1 MLRGAPAMSTAT
13 KPTTGTGTGAG
24 GLLIAAVV
32 VLLLPAIVVLAMIA
46 ALIGGTQQACDNA
59 TDPADPVSGPVGA
72 LGGIGGTGIS
82 RSELGAVRARHQG
95 TVFAAGR
102 FSTTAYGPPWGV
114 DPGAGVDQGAGAAT
128 AGGIRLNGGAPRK
141 YMVAV
146 DPARISLGQWVYAQ
160 PNPFA
165 WDGAFLAADTGG
177 AIDGMELDFYD
188 WRGRAYQNRWGR
200 RDVQV
205 IRAPSSPFGSGPAD
219 VQPGDDTLP
228 IVAPPGSA
236 RPAPTSGPVLNL
248 GDSLG
253 VGTATGLS
261 QQLSGR
267 TVTTL
272 ARMNRTSSQ
281 GLEVLRDVRDVPATL
296 VVQLGTNDGDADV
309 FRRNVRSLL
318 AIARR
323 ADATVYWVNVA
334 RPPLPGRPAND
345 TDLNLVLDSEARRH
359 PNLVVID
366 WKAAVADGRVR
377 LSDDVHP
384 SPAGYETRVELI
396 TAALAGGP
404 GATAAAGCEAGASTA
419 PLTPGERAL
428 ILPSGEAAAPEQ
440 APDAVK
446 RMIAAGN
453 RINQFAYSY
462 GGAHGAPAETMNQA
476 RPNPGAVP
484 GRLENGGAGYDCS
497 SAVSYLLWGGG
508 LQSLLGGRVLDSTGL
523 ESVGEPGSGRWVTIY
538 ANASHAYIEVAGIFF
553 DTAGGKGNPPTPP
566 STGPRWTPNRY
577 ANGEGFVTRHPE
589 GL

>member
-1 MLRGAPAMSTAT
+1 MLYQAPALSATTKSTT
-13 KPTTGTGTGAG
+13 SGAS
-24 GLLIAAVV
+24 GLLVGAVV
-32 VLLLPAIVVLAMIA
+32 VLLLPAVVVLAVIA
-46 ALIGGTQQACDNA
+46 ALIGGTEQTCDSTAN
-59 TDPADPVSGPVGA
+59 PGDPVSGPVGA
-72 LGGIGGTGIS
+72 LGGVGGTGIT
-82 RSELGAVRARHQG
+82 RSELDAVQARHHD
-95 TVFAAGR
+95 TTFAAGQ

-114 DPGAGVDQGAGAAT
+114 DPGTGVDQGAGAST
-128 AGGIRLNGGAPRK
+128 AAGIRLNGGAPRK
-141 YMVAV
+141 YLVAV
-146 DPARISLGQWVYAQ
+146 DPARISFGQWVYAQ

-177 AIDGMELDFYD
+177 AIDGQELDFYD

-205 IRAPSSPFGSGPAD
+205 TRAPSSPLGPGPAD
-219 VQPGDDTLP
+219 VRPGEDGLP
-228 IVAPPGSA
+228 VAPTDTA
-236 RPAPTSGPVLNL
+236 EPAPSLGPVLNL
-248 GDSLG
+248 GDSLA

-267 TVTTL
+267 TVTSL
-272 ARMNRTSSQ
+272 AQENRTSSQ
-281 GLEVLRDVRDVPATL
+281 GLEILRDVRDVPDTL

-309 FRRNVRSLL
+309 FRRNVRSVL

-334 RPPLPGRPAND
+334 RPPLRDRPAND

-359 PNLVVID
+359 DNLMVVD
-366 WKAAVADGRVR
+366 WKAAVTDGRVR
-377 LSDDVHP
+377 LDDNIHP
-384 SPAGYETRVELI
+384 SAAGYETRVELI
-396 TAALAGGP
+396 AAALAAGTEG
-404 GATAAAGCEAGASTA
+404 TAADGCDAGASTA
-419 PLTPGERAL
+419 PLTPGERAV

-440 APDAVK
+440 APDEVK

-462 GGAHGAPAETMNQA
+462 GGAHGAPEQTMNQTT
-476 RPNPGAVP
+476 PNPGAVP
-484 GRLENGGAGYDCS
+484 GRLENGGPGYDCS

-508 LQSLLGGRVLDSTGL
+508 LKRLLGGQVLASTGL
-523 ESVGEPGSGRWVTIY
+523 ESVGEPGRGKWVTIY
-538 ANASHAYIEVAGIFF
+538 ANAGHAYIEVAGIFF

-566 STGPRWTPNRY
+566 ATGPRWTPNRY